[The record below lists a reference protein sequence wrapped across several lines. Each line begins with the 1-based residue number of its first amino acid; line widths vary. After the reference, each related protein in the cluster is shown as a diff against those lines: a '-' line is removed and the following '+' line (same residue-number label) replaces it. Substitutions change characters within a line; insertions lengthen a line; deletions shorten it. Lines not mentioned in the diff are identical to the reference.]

1 VLGTAAVVK
10 ILLLIV
16 FYILFGPIVLL
27 AIPIYAIL
35 WIVLRPFRAG
45 AGVLRFLKN
54 LILLPF
60 RIVARIVS

>member
-1 VLGTAAVVK
+1 VVK
-10 ILLLIV
+10 VLLLIV

>member
-1 VLGTAAVVK
+1 MVK
-10 ILLLIV
+10 VLLLIV